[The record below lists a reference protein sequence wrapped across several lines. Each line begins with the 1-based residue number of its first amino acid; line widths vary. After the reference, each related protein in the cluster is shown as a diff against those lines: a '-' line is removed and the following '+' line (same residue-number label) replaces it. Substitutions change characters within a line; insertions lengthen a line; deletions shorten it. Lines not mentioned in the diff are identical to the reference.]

1 MRKQR
6 RQRKIEIFRL
16 EDRVLF
22 EAAGAAE
29 AVEAVE
35 NASNPNPDQQN
46 DISESERQEK
56 EAQSVAKYAGPDGA
70 AIQDPGAPVQDQGA
84 GLTRPD
90 AIQQDPAQKLVEG
103 SGDFSDVPDV
113 TQEHTSE
120 LSDFLNADFSVTTD
134 STLSFSDSLSSDS
147 DTHELIVIDSDA
159 AKDLDLDALSD
170 KTEVLVLDNDSDAME
185 QLNAYLD
192 SHDGKYDSIRFV
204 TDGDSGA
211 DSAPD
216 HLELNGREVSASD
229 LDAVRDHLADG
240 GDLSVQTALDDA
252 APVYTLTPDGDF
264 ELVHADDLHDAVIH
278 PEIDETI
285 TVDASANVP
294 VSAFSNP
301 VEEGREELVIINS
314 NIADRDVVLSQ
325 LGGRDVLEIDPSQDA
340 LSQIQDYLDA
350 NPDTRYDA
358 IHILTHGN
366 DQGFYLGSTQVT
378 DAGQMTVFTGHMAEN
393 ADFMLYGCD
402 LAATERGQA
411 LIRDIAEFTGCD
423 VAASANTT
431 GVSGD
436 WILEYNAGVIETA
449 NLTISGWRHNL
460 QTLTVNINSS
470 ATEETD
476 TADGVVTLNG
486 LAHLTSS
493 VSDYNTFSEIEL
505 VYQSDGTYSSDAL
518 TFQELSEQG
527 ITVSSIT
534 LAKNNVTYTIDADAV
549 FNNTQFI
556 LESSPASS
564 AVLTVNASLTLNY
577 DTAGVAIVN
586 HGEVQINSVLNIVST
601 AETGDVTG
609 IHNYGTQP
617 LVYSAG
623 RTFFN
628 LRGTANS
635 SKFSLTADTTGN
647 VTGIVNDTA
656 YADGGNISRQNVKDG
671 DLLQYGDIDGTA
683 VFDEDGNF
691 YFRPADGATDGS
703 DDILIQVND
712 TISAIPADSQTQY
725 LYDYVYSGNG
735 YIVRPGSNTLFYG
748 GYTSFQVNAENASGT
763 TAISTDAGSSAQIVG
778 TVTLNAG
785 ISNEG
790 ILTFGGDVNWRPQTT
805 VVTIDTVAG
814 ETAVE
819 NSGLLTFDSATLRN
833 AKASGGNGNGI
844 QNSGRELVVTDGT
857 ANTIAGFGQAVTGSF
872 ANVPAGITVETD
884 AGTDPDIPTPSGPPA
899 EMTLNDTA
907 AFESIYAT
915 ISGNPDKTY
924 EINVADGVD
933 SITLSSGTTSYDFSN
948 IIFTGSDFSIELV
961 NGASLALST
970 GFDAGNLTGISGKG
984 VITISGNVGLD
995 NASITVTG
1003 EDSGITLA
1011 EDTVLSVRNITVTD
1025 GTFTAADGVTLV
1037 QTAVQTQLFALP
1049 GETSF
1054 ITWDGSTTVSITGEQ
1069 TYTADGT
1076 QTNVVSVTGNTT
1088 VEFADQAVLT
1098 LKGAVNGISIENS
1111 ALSAEIAQSGGS
1123 ARITGGESVTNVVR
1137 AATTTVGSSS
1147 SLAVDNGTLTVSG
1160 GTDSAILTDSGA
1172 ELTLAGKGS
1181 ISLERDAVSG
1191 AVGISNRGTLTVS
1204 ADVEVVFTG
1213 DADGN
1218 IPGELVG
1225 IDNAGTLEISNA
1237 GSVSL
1242 RLDSSLSM
1250 DNVTGVY
1257 GISNSGTVN
1266 LAAGSSVSGFG
1277 YGYGL
1282 YNTASTASITAAA
1295 DQDQYASVSN
1305 FYFGVGAADSAYS
1318 TLDTSLL
1325 NNINFSD
1332 VDYSMLATLQVTA
1345 DDENADPDQFEFET
1359 IDDALEYVTGNSDI
1373 AAKIQ
1378 FNLDNAHYDNWTAAS
1393 TIDAN
1398 WTLTSNLVSITGNNF
1413 VYNAGGDTHTNTLT
1427 EIMIASDAKL
1437 TADTYSKVDVN
1448 GLTQDSANAIL
1459 LNNILLSVSAGATLN
1474 VGVTGSAAD
1483 LDSYGWLKFSGDGIQ
1498 YDYKNPDNFLD
1509 GVTQEE
1515 LSPGIENKGMVS
1527 IYGKVEH
1534 DTTEADSNVVVST
1547 IRNIGKG
1554 ELTVTGEDY
1563 TQGTETVRLGIV
1575 SADDGASGHQ
1585 VKVIQNTGGTVK
1597 VSGGAQVILDGIGA
1611 SSAAIDNAKDQTVTI
1626 GTEGDADGT
1635 LIVLNGGSN
1644 LAWAVHNNG
1653 TLNVY
1658 NSFIKASGT
1667 GTIGLGNDTEGNA
1680 AFTVDVTPDE
1690 YLTEDQLAS
1699 LGSGDSDTV
1708 KFANLQLIGGL
1719 IYGVSNSDGYAV
1731 VNQNRL
1737 QMESRHETFSGGSG
1751 GIAFNNFPDIVLN
1764 GDVLTR
1770 SKASSTPEDITVT
1783 SLNAVTVVGDIV
1795 NSGTAV
1801 VGLNDVYLN
1810 GNIDN
1815 TGSNVYLTGSFRA
1828 SDFSL
1833 QSNGKTYYG
1842 GYGDSSKITV
1852 TNNSSLGTS
1861 GQMYFGTA
1869 YDYSP
1874 WTLDDKI
1881 SFNDSQS
1888 YRFVNYAGRMRII
1901 NFENLSSKEKPVEI
1915 VNSGIF
1921 EMTAENPYTL
1931 YVQSGRNPGIS
1942 LAEGIE
1948 DAGIINSSM
1957 NQFKPVYI
1965 VDNLMTLTG
1974 LNIINANAASAGIT
1988 NYAGNLIVNGGS
2000 VQATYSG
2007 IDALVDIYVNSST
2020 NTADYYIQ
2028 TPTTTLNNLEK
2039 IAGRAFSIR
2048 NGGDLTLNSGEG
2060 SGGTILTD
2068 ELVGLTYSY
2077 SGSYIA
2083 MANYSMSVYLNEFY
2097 LATENNPNKLYAY
2110 FYSGMQTFRKSFTFS
2125 SQSASSLTSANVSVT
2140 CYSSANPSVGYQ
2152 IDLSSPDSSWPY
2164 KVVIDEKEVNAT
2176 DWHYGNHVVPT
2187 EATLSGVAF
2196 RATSGGL
2203 YDTAILNCGT
2213 LTVTGINSGE
2223 DYRFTGFETSI
2234 NNGATVYWAFDYA
2247 VAKPI
2252 SHMPMYGPEPVS
2264 LKRLTVVGDYEIG
2277 FDLPV
2282 SGILTNSSLTG
2293 ELTLRGVAAD
2303 GSDPAD
2309 PAFTGEYDGGF
2320 RIDGQRY
2327 VVYTSQK
2334 LTLVN
2339 FSVEA
2344 TNSDGINNQ
2353 GILYI
2358 FNGVEQ
2364 EDGSWQGKSDAAIS
2378 ATGYTGI
2385 LNGGTLVMIN
2395 GAVLNSNTGIKIGS
2409 SGLALIVNSTF
2420 YENSGYA
2427 IKSNVTAGTGD
2438 WDLVVAD
2445 TTIVGSGNGILVES
2459 GRLDLV
2465 NSIVLAVGGLNITL
2479 GANATANYHTA
2490 TDENPYGSN
2499 IVGDG
2504 ADDTAAK
2511 LLAVFG
2517 TDWKQQY
2524 NAKEQIVALKDGS
2537 SALSGAIGFGYSIV
2551 SNTYTVYYGNNISGD
2566 GVIVVTWDKSGN
2578 ERNSAIG
2585 SYTLA
2590 GTVPPPSGVP
2600 LVNTFQEDSDPGN
2613 ETWSLREVIEWLQSD
2628 SNADQTLTV
2637 GFDWVALLAEQT
2649 DLSQWVFNLTEGSL
2663 TFAGGNDAGIASISI
2678 NGLYS
2683 AGNTMITVNGD
2694 ALTSSVFNISG
2705 MTVQLSNMTIDGS
2718 GTEAAAVDVDGAAFH
2733 LEDAADT
2740 LLMLGGGVTIQN
2752 SYTSGNGGA
2761 VYVGQQATLTVSN
2774 AISNASNTISTN
2786 KAQAGGAVYNEGTVT
2801 VAASTFSSNSATEN
2815 GGAIYNGGTLTV
2827 TSSAFSSNSATNDG
2841 GAIYNGGTLTV
2852 TSSAFS
2858 SNSATENGGAVYVAN
2873 GNVNISGSTFFFN
2886 LAEKEGEGEGA
2897 ALYVDGG
2904 RLDAVNSTFARNG
2917 FTDADADTPYNS
2929 AFAISASDAAALYLA
2944 DVTVADNGSGISLGG
2959 TDGEKVILNSIVL
2972 NTKGTNLRG
2981 TFSNEAYESYETNYI
2996 GIERTAVF
3004 GDNQLVTDVDADDF
3018 GTISLNADN
3027 ADNPALAGGALI
3039 ARDGDTY
3046 YYSLDKNSWLTVD
3059 GTADA
3064 LQTTAVTYTTDQ
3076 IGASRIMGAEI
3087 SKGAVVVMTD
3097 AVIVVNTSADTIDDV
3112 DTVTSLRE
3120 AIIAANEYVIAN
3132 PGTKATIVF
3141 DASSSLLVNGTV
3153 TLTAALPDLNGSI
3166 TINGFDATWN
3176 PGNITITV
3184 NAAGAKGDDGSALTV
3199 SPLTITGGSVT
3210 VANVTF
3216 VGADLHLAG
3225 ETARGGM
3232 FSVTGGTTVFDNV
3245 IMKNGTAAMGGA
3257 LYIAAGATVQL
3268 NNSTV
3273 TGSTA
3278 AYQTADGTRTG
3289 GRGGGIYNAGTLT
3302 VSASAFS
3309 SNKAG
3314 GTAQSAE
3321 AGTGEGGAIYN
3332 AAGGNLTIAAGEYTE
3347 TADADGNVIYTLDE
3361 TTSTSIV
3368 SNTSDLSGG
3377 AIYNAGTATVYLE
3390 GNTISGNS
3398 AVNGGAFYNAD
3409 SLTVTDNDSGIHRPT
3424 PKILASNNATN
3435 GGAIYNEM
3443 GILNVSYVALSS
3455 NSATAG
3461 GSAIHIAGGSG
3472 NLANVTIA
3480 ENSGGSAAVA
3490 VDAGSLTLN
3499 FVTIAMNKSAG
3510 LVIADGAGV
3519 IMNSTLV
3526 AVNGADGA
3534 SDVTGTYTGNGN
3546 LVSDG
3551 AYSQTLIFG
3560 SNTFNQAGDGTIHLN
3575 DTLQNPAAFG
3585 GVYDKTYS
3593 VDQIGNE
3600 RYQDGTATSVGAW
3613 AFTEK
3618 PTKGLPNV
3626 VTTAADVVD
3635 ETDGLTSLRE
3645 AIEYVNLNGGTVYFD
3660 YAAIMENS
3668 GTFVITLDAALGSLA
3683 ITNSVK
3689 IDGVS
3694 YYIADPN
3701 DSSKD
3706 INYRAGYEHVTITV
3720 DGSKLSASTFT
3731 ITDASVTVSTLA
3743 VVGGSAENGGAF
3755 NIASAS
3761 GEDTSTLLN
3770 LTVSGGKASGNGG
3783 NIYVGGGNLTLKGT
3797 TVSLGKATGSGGGIY
3812 FAGENL
3818 TLTNSTAYDGRLYL
3832 SYTDADNNSYIE
3844 GRNSYVQ
3851 SNTAGTDGGGI
3862 YFAGSTLDLNG
3873 VTSITRTTRENGIV
3887 STSELT
3893 DDPDA
3898 GSYVTTG
3905 IYQNVSSGDGGGIYV
3920 AEKTDG
3926 SLSILLNNA
3935 TVVGNSADKGDGGAF
3950 HVTPNANFSF
3960 VSSGIDTISGNKAVN
3975 GGAFYFASE
3984 LSSNATLQLPSVISG
3999 NSASGNGGAIY
4010 AVGNLQWNKAGV
4022 TFESNSAEE
4031 NGGALYVEGTLTMN
4045 GGTFE
4050 NNSSSGNGGAVYVGG
4065 GAAIQS
4071 VTATGNSAMNG
4082 GAFYFASGSVSL
4094 APSSGNSVVLEKNS
4108 AMNGGALY
4116 IASDVALTVGSG
4128 SVAMNNNSAVF
4139 NSSSRTGGN
4148 GGAIYNAGT
4157 LTMDGGGQWILDE
4170 ETMTYRL
4177 NGGLTASGNLA
4188 LGNGNDIAGDGGFL
4202 YNAGTATLSN
4212 FTVSGNLANG
4222 SGGAIYSAGDAL
4234 TLNGMLLSGNQATN
4248 GNGGAVAVTAGNL
4261 TVNSSEFSGN
4271 TAIDWDPDSKY
4282 LVDKGGAIYFSGSG
4296 NLTIQGELAI
4306 PGLGTYGKF
4315 DTRFISNTAT
4325 RGGALYLETT
4335 GGTVDISNVS
4345 VFDNIGRDSGADGS
4359 SDNTVAYVSQ
4369 GAGFWIGGSNSG
4381 RLTLE
4386 NVTFAYNQ
4394 QMGEGHTW
4402 GGGLYVEG
4410 VDLNLVNTTFY
4421 ANSANHGGALFV
4433 NDTDVSI
4440 VNTTIA
4446 YNEAS
4451 NVLNS
4456 GAGGGGIF
4464 VTGLDASI
4472 SMLNSIVAGNVN
4484 TGADSASEYYQSDIV
4499 LKHPLDITVRYS
4511 LLGGVWQSAD
4521 ETQYQAVDTTASNW
4535 GDTNYYGVD
4544 AADLFEF
4551 SKDGST
4557 GVYFGYYLDAA
4568 RLYKNVVLDPVYGTT
4583 PTLMIRPDS
4592 LAAYAGV
4599 YAAIDR
4605 TTGDLYYNTLNY
4617 ETALNSD
4624 SASYDK
4630 WMQVAADGDVEATVE
4645 ESNIITVGQNGW
4657 TRTDQLSFNVYN
4669 VGAHALN
4676 VLDADF
4682 YSSEYEYNVSQ
4693 TYHVDPTITT
4703 TNDVFNPYDGLI
4715 SLSEANYLA
4724 GKTLTRT
4731 FLSTNP
4737 DVQNL
4742 TETFEFSSNVVY
4754 NTDPHYYES
4763 TLNALRES
4771 DAINWYPY
4779 AYYLPT
4785 AMVFQ
4790 GPHDPSH
4797 SIVVTTTADV
4807 VNDYDGVT
4815 SLREALALA
4824 EQYAAEGKNNT
4835 ITFTV
4840 DFVVLND
4847 LLDTI
4852 DFSVLID
4859 GGTGGV
4865 VVDGT
4870 GITGGDASDY
4880 IFTTEGEGNSIR
4892 FNNIT
4897 IDAGREN
4904 AKLQDGNYLGGIHN
4918 EGAQVTMNGG
4928 GVQNGYSVN
4937 GGGILNAAGVL
4948 ILNNA
4953 AFSGNHAY
4961 NDGGAISN
4969 SGTLTVNGGS
4979 FTSNMARNAKGGA
4992 ISNSGTLSVS
5002 NASFRDNQAA
5012 QKGGAIYTDTPITVN
5027 NSVFENNRTPG
5038 DGGAIYGSD
5047 VTVNGGSFTGN
5058 RADNGSGGA
5067 ISGSSLSVS
5076 NAAFT
5081 GNTAAHGGAIS
5092 GSDVTVN
5099 GGTFDRNTAFGNG
5112 GAILAT
5118 GSLSVNSNFTGNEAS
5133 TLGGAIAAFG
5143 SDTTI
5148 SGTFDGNTTYNEN
5161 SAGGAVY
5168 LDQGG
5173 TLANITLTNNTAKD
5187 GAAVYSA
5194 GGALIMNS
5202 ATVTGSHATAGSVV
5216 TSRGDK
5222 TVIRNSSLN
5231 NNTASGSVVNAPKG
5245 ELFLISTTV
5254 AENSVT
5260 EADVFG
5266 EDVSIV
5272 NSTIAEAGRDEVLV
5286 RASDDVQIANSIVVG
5301 AEAGTTVIEADG
5313 DIDGAYSVLGQ
5324 VASGGTF
5331 NNEYGTVTMDQ
5342 SYADVFGNN
5351 TVNGNGLISLPSGS
5365 PAMAGVWTAV
5375 DTDSDSEAY
5384 GSVYYTTRPE
5394 GMWTQ
5399 GYNPNR
5405 MSWNLLGAGA
5415 IGGRGNVSPGA
5426 TVSAGN
5432 AGGTYP
5438 SIGSSWNLAWTPDFG
5453 HGLNSDFIK
5462 PSENGVAHSI
5472 YDIYNA
5478 VSDRLY
5484 ANPGY
5489 LLNFR
5494 NEVSGAS
5501 RLGYDFMHEFD
5512 DRYRTMGE
5520 FSVTIGRFDL
5530 GFVPSGENHI
5540 TVNVKGDV
5548 SDDFTRYTTTPYL
5561 SDGTPLI
5568 PEELK
5573 PMNSE
5578 TETPAAEGTTA
5589 LPEGLEE
5596 KVMAYLGRAE
5606 IFKDD
5611 FDKAL
5616 DRLLALNV

>member
-35 NASNPNPDQQN
+35 NANNPNPDHQN

-56 EAQSVAKYAGPDGA
+56 EAQSVVKYAGPDGA

-90 AIQQDPAQKLVEG
+90 AIQQDPAQKLVDG

-294 VSAFSNP
+294 VSALSNP
-301 VEEGREELVIINS
+301 AEKGREELVIINS

-393 ADFMLYGCD
+393 ADFMLYGCN

-411 LIRDIAEFTGCD
+411 LIHEIADVTGCD

-476 TADGVVTLNG
+476 TTDGEVTLERLEN
-486 LAHLTSS
+486 LTSF
-493 VSDYNTFSEIEL
+493 VAGYDTFSEIEL
-505 VYQSDGTYSSDAL
+505 VYQSNGTYSNDAW
-518 TFQELSEQG
+518 TFQQLSYQG

-534 LAKNNVTYTIDADAV
+534 LAGNTVTYTIDADAV

-556 LESSPASS
+556 LKSSS

-577 DTAGVAIVN
+577 DTA
-586 HGEVQINSVLNIVST
+586 
-601 AETGDVTG
+601 
-609 IHNYGTQP
+609 
-617 LVYSAG
+617 
-623 RTFFN
+623 
-628 LRGTANS
+628 
-635 SKFSLTADTTGN
+635 
-647 VTGIVNDTA
+647 
-656 YADGGNISRQNVKDG
+656 
-671 DLLQYGDIDGTA
+671 
-683 VFDEDGNF
+683 
-691 YFRPADGATDGS
+691 
-703 DDILIQVND
+703 
-712 TISAIPADSQTQY
+712 
-725 LYDYVYSGNG
+725 
-735 YIVRPGSNTLFYG
+735 
-748 GYTSFQVNAENASGT
+748 
-763 TAISTDAGSSAQIVG
+763 
-778 TVTLNAG
+778 
-785 ISNEG
+785 
-790 ILTFGGDVNWRPQTT
+790 
-805 VVTIDTVAG
+805 
-814 ETAVE
+814 
-819 NSGLLTFDSATLRN
+819 
-833 AKASGGNGNGI
+833 
-844 QNSGRELVVTDGT
+844 
-857 ANTIAGFGQAVTGSF
+857 
-872 ANVPAGITVETD
+872 
-884 AGTDPDIPTPSGPPA
+884 
-899 EMTLNDTA
+899 
-907 AFESIYAT
+907 
-915 ISGNPDKTY
+915 
-924 EINVADGVD
+924 
-933 SITLSSGTTSYDFSN
+933 
-948 IIFTGSDFSIELV
+948 
-961 NGASLALST
+961 
-970 GFDAGNLTGISGKG
+970 
-984 VITISGNVGLD
+984 
-995 NASITVTG
+995 
-1003 EDSGITLA
+1003 
-1011 EDTVLSVRNITVTD
+1011 
-1025 GTFTAADGVTLV
+1025 
-1037 QTAVQTQLFALP
+1037 
-1049 GETSF
+1049 
-1054 ITWDGSTTVSITGEQ
+1054 
-1069 TYTADGT
+1069 
-1076 QTNVVSVTGNTT
+1076 
-1088 VEFADQAVLT
+1088 
-1098 LKGAVNGISIENS
+1098 
-1111 ALSAEIAQSGGS
+1111 
-1123 ARITGGESVTNVVR
+1123 
-1137 AATTTVGSSS
+1137 
-1147 SLAVDNGTLTVSG
+1147 
-1160 GTDSAILTDSGA
+1160 
-1172 ELTLAGKGS
+1172 
-1181 ISLERDAVSG
+1181 
-1191 AVGISNRGTLTVS
+1191 
-1204 ADVEVVFTG
+1204 
-1213 DADGN
+1213 DGN
-1218 IPGELVG
+1218 IAGELVG
-1225 IDNAGTLEISNA
+1225 IDNAGTLKISDT
-1237 GSVSL
+1237 GSISL
-1242 RLDSSLSM
+1242 SLDPTTLSM

-1257 GISNSGTVN
+1257 GISNSGTVV

-1282 YNTASTASITAAA
+1282 YNTASTASITAHG
-1295 DQDQYASVSN
+1295 ASISN

-1325 NNINFSD
+1325 NNISFRG
-1332 VDYSMLATLQVTA
+1332 VDYRMLATLQVTA
-1345 DDENADPDQFEFET
+1345 DEKADADQFEFET
-1359 IDDALEYVTGNSDI
+1359 IDDALKYVAGNSII

-1378 FNLDNAHYDNWTAAS
+1378 FNLDNACYNNWTEAS
-1393 TIDAN
+1393 TIAADR
-1398 WTLTSNLVSITGNNF
+1398 TLTSNLVSITGNNF

-1427 EIMIASDAKL
+1427 KIMIGSGAKL

-1448 GLTQDSANAIL
+1448 GLTQDSANAIF
-1459 LNNILLSVSAGATLN
+1459 LNNILLHVSDGAALN
-1474 VGVTGSAAD
+1474 VGVTGSTAD

-1515 LSPGIENKGMVS
+1515 LSPGIENEGTVS

-1547 IRNIGKG
+1547 IRNIGEGK
-1554 ELTVTGEDY
+1554 LTVTGGGY

-1575 SADDGASGHQ
+1575 SADDGTSGHQ
-1585 VKVIQNTGGTVK
+1585 VKVIQNTGGTVT

-1626 GTEGDADGT
+1626 GTEGAADGT

-1680 AFTVDVTPDE
+1680 AFTVDVTPDQ

-1737 QMESRHETFSGGSG
+1737 QMESGHGTFSGGLG
-1751 GIAFNNFPDIVLN
+1751 GIVFNNFPVIVLN

-1881 SFNDSQS
+1881 SFNDTQS
-1888 YRFVNYAGRMRII
+1888 YRFENQAGTMRVV
-1901 NFENLSSKEKPVEI
+1901 NFETLSSKEKPVEI

-2007 IDALVDIYVNSST
+2007 IDALVSFYENPVSDTV
-2020 NTADYYIQ
+2020 DYYIQ
-2028 TPTTTLNNLEK
+2028 TPTTTLNNVEK

-2152 IDLSSPDSSWPY
+2152 IDLSSADSSWSY

-2176 DWHYGNHVVPT
+2176 DWHYGNHVVPA
-2187 EATLSGVAF
+2187 EAILSGVAF

-2247 VAKPI
+2247 VANPI
-2252 SHMPMYGPEPVS
+2252 SHVPMYGPEPVS

-2309 PAFTGEYDGGF
+2309 PSFTGEYDGGF

-2395 GAVLNSNTGIKIGS
+2395 GAVLNSNTGIEIGS

-2490 TDENPYGSN
+2490 TDDNPYGSN

-2504 ADDTAAK
+2504 ADDIAAK

-2524 NAKEQIVALKDGS
+2524 NDKEQIVALKDGS
-2537 SALSGAIGFGYSIV
+2537 SALSGAIGFGYTITADSIIV
-2551 SNTYTVYYGNNISGD
+2551 SYGNNISGD

-2590 GTVPPPSGVP
+2590 GSAPPPSGVP
-2600 LVNTFQEDSDPGN
+2600 LVNTFQEDSDPDN

-2637 GFDWVALLAEQT
+2637 GFDWDALLAEQA

-2718 GTEAAAVDVDGAAFH
+2718 GTATAAVDVDGAAFH

-2801 VAASTFSSNSATEN
+2801 VAASTFSSNSATN

-2841 GAIYNGGTLTV
+2841 GAIYNASGTV
-2852 TSSAFS
+2852 TVSGTFS
-2858 SNSATENGGAVYVAN
+2858 GNSAANGGAVYVAD

-2886 LAEKEGEGEGA
+2886 LAGKEGA
-2897 ALYVDGG
+2897 ALYVDDG

-2917 FTDADADTPYNS
+2917 FTDADTLYNS
-2929 AFAISASDAAALYLA
+2929 AFAIYASDTAALYLA

-2959 TDGEKVILNSIVL
+2959 TAGEKVILNSIVL
-2972 NTKGTNLRG
+2972 NTEGTNLNG
-2981 TFSNEAYESYETNYI
+2981 TFSNAEYASYETNYI
-2996 GIERTAVF
+2996 DTDRTAVF
-3004 GDNQLVTDVDADDF
+3004 GGNQLVTDVDADDF

-3046 YYSLDKNSWLTVD
+3046 YYSLDKNSWLTFDDTVV
-3059 GTADA
+3059 A
-3064 LQTTAVTYTTDQ
+3064 LPTTAVTYTTDQ
-3076 IGASRIMGAEI
+3076 IGASRIMGVEI

-3176 PGNITITV
+3176 PDNITITV
-3184 NAAGAKGDDGSALTV
+3184 NAAGAKGDDGLALTV

-3216 VGADLHLAG
+3216 IGADLHLAG

-3268 NNSTV
+3268 NSSTV

-3278 AYQTADGTRTG
+3278 AYQTADGIRTG

-3302 VSASAFS
+3302 VSASSFS

-3321 AGTGEGGAIYN
+3321 AGTGEGGAVYN
-3332 AAGGNLTIAAGEYTE
+3332 AAGGNLTIAAGEYAE

-3398 AVNGGAFYNAD
+3398 AVNGGAFYNTD
-3409 SLTVTDNDSGIHRPT
+3409 SLTVTDNDSGIHRST
-3424 PKILASNNATN
+3424 PKILESNTATN

-3443 GILNVSYVALSS
+3443 GILHVSYVALSS
-3455 NSATAG
+3455 NSATTG
-3461 GSAIHIAGGSG
+3461 GSAIHLAGGSG
-3472 NLANVTIA
+3472 YLDNVTIA
-3480 ENSGGSAAVA
+3480 DNSGGSAAVA
-3490 VDAGSLTLN
+3490 IDAGSLTLN

-3526 AVNGADGA
+3526 VVNGADGA

-3585 GVYDKTYS
+3585 GVYDETYS

-3660 YAAIMENS
+3660 YGAIMENS

-3701 DSSKD
+3701 DPSKN

-3720 DGSKLSASTFT
+3720 DGSKLAASTFT

-3743 VVGGSAENGGAF
+3743 VVGGSAANGGAF

-3761 GEDTSTLLN
+3761 GEDASMLLN

-3797 TVSLGKATGSGGGIY
+3797 TVSLGNATGSGGGIY

-3832 SYTDADNNSYIE
+3832 SYTDANNNSYIE

-3873 VTSITRTTRENGIV
+3873 VTSITRTTRENGIA

-3926 SLSILLNNA
+3926 TLSILLNNA

-3950 HVTPNANFSF
+3950 YVTPNANFSF
-3960 VSSGIDTISGNKAVN
+3960 VSSGNDTISGNKAVN

-4010 AVGNLQWNKAGV
+4010 AVGNLQWNKADV
-4022 TFESNSAEE
+4022 TFENNSAEE

-4050 NNSSSGNGGAVYVGG
+4050 NNSSSSNGGAVYVGG

-4094 APSSGNSVVLEKNS
+4094 APSSGNSVELEENF
-4108 AMNGGALY
+4108 AMFGGALY
-4116 IASDVALTVGSG
+4116 IASDASLSAGSG

-4157 LTMDGGGQWILDE
+4157 LNIVRNSNNQLMF
-4170 ETMTYRL
+4170 
-4177 NGGLTASGNLA
+4177 SGNYA
-4188 LGNGNDIAGDGGFL
+4188 VGDSSTSDSSFGFGGFL
-4202 YNAGTATLSN
+4202 YNTGT
-4212 FTVSGNLANG
+4212 VNLAYVAVDG
-4222 SGGAIYSAGDAL
+4222 SSATQSGGAIYSAGTGTSVSL
-4234 TLNGMLLSGNQATN
+4234 TQTSFSNNKAGYNRATELENGT
-4248 GNGGAVAVTAGNL
+4248 GNGGAVYVSDGNL
-4261 TVNSSEFSGN
+4261 TVNSSYFGN
-4271 TAIDWDPDSKY
+4271 NSAY
-4282 LVDKGGAIYFSGSG
+4282 NRGANYQVGNGGAIYFSGSG
-4296 NLTIQGELAI
+4296 NLTIHGELAI
-4306 PGLGTYGKF
+4306 PGLGIYGKF
-4315 DTRFISNTAT
+4315 DTRFISNEAA
-4325 RGGALYLETT
+4325 RGGALYVETT

-4345 VFDNIGRDSGADGS
+4345 VIGNIGRDSGADGGDDES
-4359 SDNTVAYVSQ
+4359 AAYVSQ
-4369 GAGFWIGGSNSG
+4369 GAGFWIGGTNSS

-4386 NVTFAYNQ
+4386 NVTFAGNQ
-4394 QMGEGHTW
+4394 QDTDGGHTW

-4464 VTGLDASI
+4464 VTGLDASL
-4472 SMLNSIVAGNVN
+4472 SMLNSIVTGNVN
-4484 TGADSASEYYQSDIV
+4484 AGADPASEYYRSDIV
-4499 LKHPLDITVRYS
+4499 LKHPLDITARYS
-4511 LLGGVWQSAD
+4511 LLGSVWQSAD

-4551 SKDGST
+4551 NRDGNA
-4557 GVYFGYYLDAA
+4557 GVYFEYFLDAA
-4568 RLYKNVVLDPVYGTT
+4568 RLYKNVVLSPVYGTT

-4617 ETALNSD
+4617 ETMLKSD

-4630 WMQVAADGDVEATVE
+4630 WMQVAADGDVEATVDAG
-4645 ESNIITVGQNGW
+4645 NIITDGQNGW

-4682 YSSEYEYNVSQ
+4682 YSSEYKYNVSQ

-4703 TNDVFNPYDGLI
+4703 SNDVFNPYDGLI

-4731 FLSTNP
+4731 FISTNP

-4742 TETFEFSSNVVY
+4742 LETFEFSSKVVY
-4754 NTDPHYYES
+4754 NTDPLYYQS
-4763 TLNALRES
+4763 TLEALKNAGA
-4771 DAINWYPY
+4771 DTWYPY

-4790 GPHDPSH
+4790 GSGDPSH

-4824 EQYAAEGKNNT
+4824 EQYAVEGKNNT

-4840 DFVVLND
+4840 DVVVLND

-4859 GGTGGV
+4859 GGTGV

-4870 GITGGDASDY
+4870 GIAGAEGDY
-4880 IFTTEGEGNSIR
+4880 IFTTTGEGNSIR
-4892 FNNIT
+4892 FRNIT
-4897 IDAGREN
+4897 IDAGRDN
-4904 AKLQDGNYLGGIHN
+4904 ANLQDGNYLGGIHN

-4948 ILNNA
+4948 LLNNA

-4969 SGTLTVNGGS
+4969 SGTLTVNGGT
-4979 FTSNMARNAKGGA
+4979 FESNMARNARGGA
-4992 ISNSGTLSVS
+4992 ISNSGTLNVS

-5027 NSVFENNRTPG
+5027 NSTFENNRTPG
-5038 DGGAIYGSD
+5038 DGGAISGDY

-5081 GNTAAHGGAIS
+5081 GNTATHGGAIS

-5099 GGTFDRNTAFGNG
+5099 GGTFDQNAATGNG

-5133 TLGGAIAAFG
+5133 SNGGAIAAFG
-5143 SDTTI
+5143 ADTTI
-5148 SGTFDGNTTYNEN
+5148 SGTFTGNTAYNEN
-5161 SAGGAVY
+5161 GGAVY

-5173 TLANITLTNNTAKD
+5173 TLANITLTNNIAQD

-5194 GGALIMNS
+5194 DGALTMNS
-5202 ATVTGSHATAGSVV
+5202 AIVTGSNATAGSVV

-5231 NNTASGSVVNAPKG
+5231 NNTASVNIVNAPEEG

-5254 AENSVT
+5254 AENSAA
-5260 EADVFG
+5260 EADVSG
-5266 EDVSIV
+5266 VSVSIV
-5272 NSTIAEAGRDEVLV
+5272 NSTIAEADRDEVLV
-5286 RASDDVQIANSIVVG
+5286 QASGDVQIANAIVVG
-5301 AEAGTTVIEADG
+5301 AEAGTTVIEAGG

-5324 VASGGTF
+5324 VSSVGTF
-5331 NNEYGTVTMDQ
+5331 NNEYGTVTLDQ
-5342 SYADVFGNN
+5342 SYGDVFGKN

-5365 PAMAGVWTAV
+5365 PATAGVWTAV

-5405 MSWNLLGAGA
+5405 MSWNLLGVGF

-5438 SIGSSWNLAWTPDFG
+5438 SMGSSWNLAWTPDFG

-5489 LLNFR
+5489 LLSFR

-5501 RLGYDFMHEFD
+5501 RLDYDFMHEFD

-5530 GFVPSGENHI
+5530 GFVPSGETHI

-5578 TETPAAEGTTA
+5578 TEPPAAEGTAA

-5606 IFKDD
+5606 IFKND